1 MKGLSKKSAV
11 LLCTLVLLAQNCA
24 ERVKS
29 PTSVDPNGF
38 PSSPTNLKAFIGDG
52 VVILSWLHNDLSSI
66 ISFNIY
72 RADSSTTGF
81 SKIGLSDSM
90 TYRDRSL
97 QNNREYFYQV
107 TAVGSN
113 GLESSKSAT
122 ASAVP
127 AVYGI
132 SINFGREFTTSQT
145 VTLSFTAPPTTSL
158 VKISNDSLFSSS
170 QWEGYVPIKTW
181 NLSFEDGEK
190 TVYAKFRD
198 ALDRET
204 FEAFS
209 DLIIFDTQ
217 ALIRRVTEDSGG
229 RVLTGGDSVHFSVE
243 TDEPKGQAW
252 VVLSRVLTRIDLF
265 DNGTEGDLVADDG
278 IYEADYRLPSGRS
291 SEAENIVVAGHF
303 IDRAGNFA
311 ATVQAAGKITIR
323 RAPISVDL
331 ISVSPVVSDS
341 TELNIF
347 WTRNIDDDFANY
359 RIFRLTSPGVDTS
372 SPLVTII
379 QDQTATSH
387 TDTTLG
393 SNTTYYYRVYVFD
406 TTGLSSGSNE
416 VSGTTNP

>member
-90 TYRDRSL
+90 TYRDSSL

-132 SINFGREFTTSQT
+132 SINFRREFTTSQT

-209 DLIIFDTQ
+209 DLIILDTQ

-252 VVLSRVLTRIDLF
+252 VVLSQGTRIDLF
-265 DNGTEGDLVADDG
+265 DNGKEGDLVAEDG
-278 IYEADYRLPSGRS
+278 IYENDYLVRGST
-291 SEAENIVVAGHF
+291 EAENAVVTGHF

-311 ATVQAAGKITIR
+311 TTVQAAGRITIR

-331 ISVSPVVSDS
+331 ISVSPIVSDS

-347 WTRNIDDDFANY
+347 WTRNTDDDFANY
-359 RIFRLTSPGVDTS
+359 RIFRSTSPGVDTS

-379 QDQTATSH
+379 QDQTATTY
-387 TDTTLG
+387 TDTTLA